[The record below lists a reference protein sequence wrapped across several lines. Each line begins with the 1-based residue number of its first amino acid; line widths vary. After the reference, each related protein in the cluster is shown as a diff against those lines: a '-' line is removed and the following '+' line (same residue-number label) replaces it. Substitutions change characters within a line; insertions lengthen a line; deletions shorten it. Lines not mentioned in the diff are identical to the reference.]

1 MSARNTERDR
11 YPSEWVDPKDPRKL
25 LQGAYDDVWGAV
37 RKAVG
42 VEIGQ
47 VCVHTKGPDDDVPG
61 PK

>member
-1 MSARNTERDR
+1 M
-11 YPSEWVDPKDPRKL
+11 
-25 LQGAYDDVWGAV
+25 QGAYDDVWGAM